1 MGHRTE
7 IRGFASRTPLP
18 PRRDGRCSQGSG
30 SRSSAPLPPLPPRG
44 TRPAAMAIA
53 CNLCGRGRMK
63 GHKISHS
70 NIKTRKISRPNLQ
83 RVRANVK
90 GRITHLRVC
99 TRCIRSGRVQKAP

>member
-1 MGHRTE
+1 
-7 IRGFASRTPLP
+7 
-18 PRRDGRCSQGSG
+18 
-30 SRSSAPLPPLPPRG
+30 
-44 TRPAAMAIA
+44 
-53 CNLCGRGRMK
+53 MK